1 MRLLVGLATIASTLV
16 FISLAHAEGEQAD
29 ASSVGAADATA
40 PAPSTIHATA
50 PTPPAD
56 LGTPPTIES
65 DTVPST
71 YSVTTRVPRQEQ
83 RLAVQGV
90 LELLGGPTGII
101 GVLVDYTPNRWFAVT
116 AGAGMGGALHPQFA
130 ASARLRLPIGDHI
143 ALGAGAGVS
152 GGAYTPFLQGF
163 MADGE
168 YEEVTY
174 ANVLWG
180 NPELS
185 FEAFSSSGFFF
196 RAFAG
201 DSVALAVG
209 STSCVQHS
217 GGSRGPSG
225 PCLHDHD
232 RPSTL
237 PYVSLAFGASFS
249 L

>member
-1 MRLLVGLATIASTLV
+1 MVALARAGG
-16 FISLAHAEGEQAD
+16 AQAD
-29 ASSVGAADATA
+29 ATSPDATGATATA
-40 PAPSTIHATA
+40 PTTIHATA
-50 PTPPAD
+50 ATPAAES
-56 LGTPPTIES
+56 GTPPTVES
-65 DTVPST
+65 DTAPST
-71 YSVTTRVPRQEQ
+71 FAVTTRLPRQER

-90 LELLGGPTGII
+90 LELLGGPTGIV
-101 GVLVDYTPNRWFAVT
+101 GVLADYTPNRWFAVT
-116 AGAGMGGALHPQFA
+116 AGFGMGGALHPQFA
-130 ASARLRLPIGDHI
+130 ASARARLPVGDHI

-152 GGAYTPFLQGF
+152 GGSYTPYLQGF

-174 ANVLWG
+174 ANVLWA

-209 STSCVQHS
+209 TTSCVQHS
-217 GGSRGPSG
+217 GGSAGPSG
-225 PCLHDHD
+225 LCRQNHA
-232 RPSTL
+232 RPSHL
-237 PYVSLAFGASFS
+237 PYVSLAFGWSFS